1 MLKTKDKADNK
12 VKARMVSRVKA
23 TVSNKIPAKD
33 NKVKVRVKEVTVV
46 ECRRK
51 CRTSMT
57 VTSRLSMIWPMHN
70 RIKDRDKVM
79 VSPIS

>member
-1 MLKTKDKADNK
+1 MLKTRVKAGNK

-23 TVSNKIPAKD
+23 TVSNKIPTKD
-33 NKVKVRVKEVTVV
+33 SKVRVKEVT

-51 CRTSMT
+51 CRTSTM

-70 RIKDRDKVM
+70 RIKDKGKVM